1 MDERD
6 LISTSVIILSRR
18 QAIDDTTIGTFD
30 TCNTARTVSP
40 DNKAPPAN
48 ETGDALSIRVQRM
61 DEAPISTTIK
71 HSSSKKKEDQSFSE
85 ASSIRPDDVSGPA
98 HSGDSASRDT
108 VSADEELMS
117 EIMARG
123 RHCASV
129 ILTAEEEFDQTVRHL
144 WDQLD
149 QQLQAKGLEKGLKDP
164 EVALTYSKIAEHLL
178 EEGRLDEAMEL
189 FEKRLEIEKKVFQ
202 YDDHPEMASTY
213 QNIACV
219 LKAQGKYDD
228 AMHLFQKVLAINLAT
243 FGPDDTSTAIAYR
256 HIGDVLCS
264 QGKHEDACYFAD
276 NWYIGDSPRDR
287 GKEEDA
293 MQQYQKALAIF
304 LEAHGPEHPSTASI
318 YQKIGN
324 LLQRQGK
331 VEEAMQQY
339 QKVLVICLEVHG
351 PEHASTAQVYHCI
364 GDVLRRQ
371 GKYEEAMQ
379 QYQKVLEIRLKTLG
393 PEHSSTADAYHSI
406 GVVLFRQHKY
416 EEAMQQYQAVL
427 GTRLKMYGPE
437 HPLTAST
444 YDSIG
449 GVLHK
454 QGKHKEAIQTFKE
467 AYNIKLKVYG
477 KEHISTQSSWSW
489 IVQIRRIHLPDDRL
503 DWIFTEKISAPWR
516 SDPSIL

>member
-1 MDERD
+1 MDER
-6 LISTSVIILSRR
+6 VIILSRH
-18 QAIDDTTIGTFD
+18 QACDDTTLGTFD
-30 TCNTARTVSP
+30 TYNTVRTVSP
-40 DNKAPPAN
+40 DNKGPAAN
-48 ETGDALSIRVQRM
+48 ETGDAVSFRVQIM
-61 DEAPISTTIK
+61 DDSPSTRRPTTIK
-71 HSSSKKKEDQSFSE
+71 HSLSTEQEDQGFSE
-85 ASSIRPDDVSGPA
+85 ARSIRPDDVPGPPSS
-98 HSGDSASRDT
+98 SGDWPRDEI
-108 VSADEELMS
+108 SADEEL
-117 EIMARG
+117 ILAMARSKQN
-123 RHCASV
+123 ASV
-129 ILTAEEEFDQTVRHL
+129 LTAEEEFDQTVRHL